1 MHNLFLERIQQLRMT
16 RGLQIVITFT
26 LTIFIQ
32 EWFRYPFA
40 PYTGFVVMV
49 IFIGFDVGM
58 VKARGQHRFWGTL
71 LGCLIGFFYWYIGH
85 FNYRSIFVI
94 IIIWVFAYIYFS
106 NYTYLTST
114 FFTMSLTLLGKGYFD
129 TQGEL
134 YATEMIGDIFIST
147 LFAYIIIM
155 LTHEYFFK
163 DKHLSFQIFYH
174 MLENFLKHIQAC
186 EISIET
192 NPHIYINWHHTYE
205 QVLNELNHLTNY
217 IKMNESLI
225 TPYMPKQDIEQFM
238 QLAQDY
244 YFGLSL
250 KVTLVQRNDLNRNIP
265 QLPYLPL
272 KSILESYKHAV

>member
-26 LTIFIQ
+26 ITIFIQ

-40 PYTGFVVMV
+40 PYTGFVVMM

-58 VKARGQHRFWGTL
+58 VKARGQHRFLGTL
-71 LGCLIGFFYWYIGH
+71 LGCLVGFIYWYIGH
-85 FNYRSIFVI
+85 FNYRSILI
-94 IIIWVFAYIYFS
+94 IIAMWVFAYIYFS

-114 FFTMSLTLLGKGYFD
+114 FFTMSLTLLGKGYLD
-129 TQGEL
+129 TQGQL
-134 YATEMIGDIFIST
+134 YATEMISDIFIST
-147 LFAYIIIM
+147 LFAYLIIM
-155 LTHEYFFK
+155 ITHEYFFK
-163 DKHLSFQIFYH
+163 DKRLTFQIFYH

-186 EISIET
+186 EISLEK
-192 NPHIYINWHHTYE
+192 NKHINLVWHNMYE
-205 QVLNELNHLTNY
+205 QVLNEFNHLTHY
-217 IKMNESLI
+217 AKMNESLI
-225 TPYMPKQDIEQFM
+225 TPYMPKQDIEQFK

-250 KVTLVQRNDLNRNIP
+250 KVALIQRNDFNRSIP

-272 KSILESYKHAV
+272 KSILENYKHAV